1 MQCCLL
7 EFVSFVRIKTLFSM
21 FIKKLYKIFP
31 LLDELF
37 LRWIIFLL
45 SFSAFSQTTTDS
57 YENLWKVVENDTV
70 SVEKK
75 ITYLDAYYEKARL
88 ENNLL
93 QQYKALEKKTFLLPF
108 NDAVSL
114 LHQMH
119 PLVQN
124 IANDSIKG
132 DFLNRSTVFYYKYRD
147 FKNALYYAIASEAF
161 NEEINNLYN
170 LNAVRIDIGNIYHH
184 TRYYDKAVVYFTQ
197 AKNYYQTQ
205 KDNNHL
211 RSYVLTLYNLS
222 RTYWQLQDV
231 DKLTA
236 TIKESQQAITKLK
249 PKHRAFETAYLA
261 YVQGGLAF
269 LQKNNTLAKEYFI
282 KALPI
287 IKQNGDFSNEHT
299 IYLYLGKI
307 AWQQNQK
314 AEAVAYFNKIDTLFK
329 GKHFLNYELR
339 EAYEYLITYYKETG
353 QVALQNKATESLMQ
367 LNQQFEQEQQS
378 ITRTLNEELDQKKIQ
393 KRESLLQNQVHN
405 TTIWLSVLGVVL
417 LLLAVYLFWKRFKN
431 KKKNIILNDTTRDV
445 SLHFNEEAIV
455 TDEVTAPFE
464 EVETKEKNNAEAE
477 KVIEFE
483 STETKE
489 LSPTE
494 QRLLKGLKQFE
505 RKKGFLKPITLEDL
519 AQKLHTSRSTL
530 SPFLN
535 EHKGGFSTYVNKLR
549 IQQLVTD
556 LTEDQAL
563 RQKTV
568 KELAAIYGDLHPKT
582 FSILFKAEAGV
593 SPSVFIDQLTKAN
606 L

>member
-1 MQCCLL
+1 
-7 EFVSFVRIKTLFSM
+7 M
-21 FIKKLYKIFP
+21 FFKKLYKIFP
-31 LLDELF
+31 LLDVLF

-57 YENLWKVVENDTV
+57 YENLWKFVENDTV
-70 SVEKK
+70 ADEKK
-75 ITYLDAYYEKARL
+75 IVYLDAYYEKARL

-132 DFLNRSTVFYYKYRD
+132 DFLNRSTVFYYDHRD

-170 LNAVRIDIGNIYHH
+170 LNAVRIDIGSIYSH
-184 TRYYDKAVVYFTQ
+184 TRYYDKAVAYFTQ
-197 AKNYYQTQ
+197 AKNYYHT
-205 KDNNHL
+205 KNDYNHL
-211 RSYVLTLYNLS
+211 RGYVNSLYNLS

-236 TIKESQQAITKLK
+236 TVKESQQAITKLK

-269 LQKNNTLAKEYFI
+269 LQKNNTVAKEYFI

-314 AEAVAYFNKIDTLFK
+314 AEAVAYFNKIDALFK
-329 GKHFLNYELR
+329 NKHFLNYELR
-339 EAYEYLITYYKETG
+339 EAYVYLITYYKETG

-378 ITRTLNEELDQKKIQ
+378 ITRTLNEDLDQKKLHKKQ
-393 KRESLLQNQVHN
+393 TRLQNQVQN
-405 TTIWLSVLGVVL
+405 TTIWLSVLGGVVL
-417 LLLAVYLFWKRFKN
+417 LLAFYLFWKRN
-431 KKKNIILNDTTRDV
+431 KKKNTLATDTTLNV
-445 SLHFNEEAIV
+445 SLHFNEETLV
-455 TDEVTAPFE
+455 TDEVAVPTE
-464 EVETKEKNNAEAE
+464 ERETKETTDVETYLPLEIETQE
-477 KVIEFE
+477 K
-483 STETKE
+483 KE
-489 LSPTE
+489 LSVTE
-494 QRLLKGLKQFE
+494 LRLLKGLKQFE

-563 RQKTV
+563 REKTV
-568 KELAAIYGDLHPKT
+568 KELATMYGDLHPKT
-582 FSILFKAEAGV
+582 FSILFKAEVGV
-593 SPSVFIDQLTKAN
+593 SPSVFIEQLTQTN

>member
-31 LLDELF
+31 QLDVLF
-37 LRWIIFLL
+37 LRGIIFLL

-70 SVEKK
+70 AAEKK
-75 ITYLDAYYEKARL
+75 LSYLDAYYEKARL
-88 ENNLL
+88 QNNLL
-93 QQYKALEKKTFLLPF
+93 QQYKALERKTFLLPF

-132 DFLNRSTVFYYKYRD
+132 DFLNRSTVFYYDHRD

-170 LNAVRIDIGNIYHH
+170 LNAVRIDIGNIYSH
-184 TRYYDKAVVYFTQ
+184 TRYYDKAVAYFTQ
-197 AKNYYQTQ
+197 AKNYYHT
-205 KDNNHL
+205 KNDYNHL
-211 RSYVLTLYNLS
+211 RGYVNSLYNLS

-236 TIKESQQAITKLK
+236 TVKESQQAITKLK

-269 LQKNNTLAKEYFI
+269 LQKNNTVAKEYFI

-314 AEAVAYFNKIDTLFK
+314 AEAVAYFNKIDALFK
-329 GKHFLNYELR
+329 NRHFLNYELR
-339 EAYEYLITYYKETG
+339 EAYAYLITYFKETG

-393 KRESLLQNQVHN
+393 KKQTRLQNQVQN
-405 TTIWLSVLGVVL
+405 TTIWLSVLGGVVL
-417 LLLAVYLFWKRFKN
+417 LLAFYLFWKRN
-431 KKKNIILNDTTRDV
+431 KKKNTLATDTALNV
-445 SLHFNEEAIV
+445 GSHFNEETLV
-455 TDEVTAPFE
+455 TDEVVVPTE
-464 EVETKEKNNAEAE
+464 ERENKETTDVETYLPLE
-477 KVIEFE
+477 
-483 STETKE
+483 TETQEKKE
-489 LSPTE
+489 LSATE
-494 QRLLKGLKQFE
+494 LRLLKGLKQFE

-593 SPSVFIDQLTKAN
+593 SPSVFIDQLTKTN

>member
-31 LLDELF
+31 LLDVLF

-57 YENLWKVVENDTV
+57 YENLWKFVENDTV
-70 SVEKK
+70 ADEKK
-75 ITYLDAYYEKARL
+75 IVYLDAYYEKARL

-93 QQYKALEKKTFLLPF
+93 QQYKALERKTFLLPF

-132 DFLNRSTVFYYKYRD
+132 DFLNRSTVFYYDHRD

-170 LNAVRIDIGNIYHH
+170 LNAVRITIANIYHH

-197 AKNYYQTQ
+197 AKNYYQTP

-211 RSYVLTLYNLS
+211 RGYILTLYNLS
-222 RTYWQLQDV
+222 RTYWQLHDI

-249 PKHRAFETAYLA
+249 PKHRAFETAYLNYA
-261 YVQGGLAF
+261 QGGLAF
-269 LQKNNTLAKEYFI
+269 LQKNNTAAKDYFT

-287 IKQNGDFSNEHT
+287 IQQNGDFSNEHT

-314 AEAVAYFNKIDTLFK
+314 AEAVAYFNKIDALFK
-329 GKHFLNYELR
+329 NKHFLNYELR
-339 EAYEYLITYYKETG
+339 EAYAYLITYYKETG
-353 QVALQNKATESLMQ
+353 EVALQNKATDSLMQ
-367 LNQQFEQEQQS
+367 LNQQFEHEQQS
-378 ITRTLNEELDQKKIQ
+378 ITRTLNEDLDQKKLHKKQ
-393 KRESLLQNQVHN
+393 TRLQNQVQN
-405 TTIWLSVLGVVL
+405 TTIWLSVLGGVVL
-417 LLLAVYLFWKRFKN
+417 LLAFYLFWKRN
-431 KKKNIILNDTTRDV
+431 KKKNTLATDTTLNV
-445 SLHFNEEAIV
+445 SLHFNEETLV
-455 TDEVTAPFE
+455 TDEVAVPTE
-464 EVETKEKNNAEAE
+464 ERETKETTDVETYLPLE
-477 KVIEFE
+477 
-483 STETKE
+483 TETQEKKE
-489 LSPTE
+489 LSVTE
-494 QRLLKGLKQFE
+494 LRLLKGLKQFE

-563 RQKTV
+563 REKTV
-568 KELAAIYGDLHPKT
+568 KELATMYGDLHPKT
-582 FSILFKAEAGV
+582 FSILFKAEVGV
-593 SPSVFIDQLTKAN
+593 SPSVFIEQLTQTN